1 MVVHAAKHYGV
12 EAIGATLSRDQA
24 EWGQRTVEETGLSD
38 RAEVRWLDYRD
49 VAEGDF
55 DAISSIGL
63 TEHVGKAQLSSYFD
77 FLLGKLRPQGRLL
90 NHTITRHDNVYP
102 AIPRRSFLNRYVFPD
117 GELLG
122 PGRIA
127 SAMHDA
133 GFELRHEENLRE
145 HYARTVAAW
154 SANLQDHWEEAVA
167 EVGEGRARVWRLYLA
182 GARVSFEWDT
192 LELHQMLGVRTT
204 NGAAGMPLRPDWEP
218 AAGVA
223 DMPAG
228 SSDGS
233 GADAEA
239 AGSGAA
245 RQGEPA
251 PTRRPR
257 APGSRGLR
265 LADEAVVHEGGDHPA
280 HDRTDQVDRQAAELA
295 RDDARA
301 ERPRGVQRPSG
312 HRARGE
318 DPHHER
324 EPDGKRRDTAV
335 DPRVG
340 RHRDDHEHEDEG
352 HERLHGHSLKE
363 ADTARQQGRPE
374 ADRSVARDAPER
386 RPGREGARHRPGD
399 LGADVDGNGL
409 EGRLARRG
417 EGDRDRRVDVR
428 AGRVSEGGDDHHQR
442 HAEPERNRQ
451 RVVREAGDR
460 LLERR
465 GACDRRP
472 HVDEDPRADE
482 LSDPGASEV
491 RPDVPAVEPPATS
504 SGSLSGSIRHL
515 RCTPRCWCPRP
526 GSPAGR
532 PDPGG
537 GACWV
542 PPPER
547 ASCSCWARPLACS

>member
-1 MVVHAAKHYGV
+1 MGIADVLVRGFGAGTGIEFRAHDGSRAGPREASVRVEVRSQRAVNYLVQSPGELGLARAYVSGHLDIHGDMHEALSRLWSNHDDELSRRERLDMLRALGLRSLRPVAPPPEEVRLRGRIHSKVRDAEAVSHHYDVGNRFYRWVLGPSMAYTCAVYPRADATLEEAQATKFDLVCRKLGLRPGMRLLDVGCGWGGMVVHAAKHYGV

-233 GADAEA
+233 GA
-239 AGSGAA
+239 A

-251 PTRRPR
+251 PTR
-257 APGSRGLR
+257 AGL
-265 LADEAVVHEGGDHPA
+265 
-280 HDRTDQVDRQAAELA
+280 
-295 RDDARA
+295 
-301 ERPRGVQRPSG
+301 
-312 HRARGE
+312 
-318 DPHHER
+318 
-324 EPDGKRRDTAV
+324 
-335 DPRVG
+335 
-340 RHRDDHEHEDEG
+340 
-352 HERLHGHSLKE
+352 
-363 ADTARQQGRPE
+363 
-374 ADRSVARDAPER
+374 
-386 RPGREGARHRPGD
+386 
-399 LGADVDGNGL
+399 
-409 EGRLARRG
+409 
-417 EGDRDRRVDVR
+417 
-428 AGRVSEGGDDHHQR
+428 
-442 HAEPERNRQ
+442 
-451 RVVREAGDR
+451 
-460 LLERR
+460 
-465 GACDRRP
+465 
-472 HVDEDPRADE
+472 
-482 LSDPGASEV
+482 
-491 RPDVPAVEPPATS
+491 
-504 SGSLSGSIRHL
+504 
-515 RCTPRCWCPRP
+515 
-526 GSPAGR
+526 
-532 PDPGG
+532 
-537 GACWV
+537 
-542 PPPER
+542 
-547 ASCSCWARPLACS
+547 